1 MDESSKR
8 LIDHIRSI
16 GYDIL
21 EEEPQPEDNKSEH
34 LKRVQASG
42 IPKRYFNATFEDITF
57 KGCPETVRP
66 MAEDAWRYAKHLK
79 ENAEKGMGL
88 LFFGEVGR
96 MKTTLACCVANEA
109 IRQGMGVFFI
119 SMPELLDN
127 MISMSKS
134 RDSTELVR
142 FEEKIKNVTFLILD
156 DFGAEYPKDWVLNK
170 VDAIITN
177 RYNNMKPVIITTNML
192 PDEIQERYVQRV
204 FDRLRS
210 TSKVIGTYGESLRKD
225 AE

>member
-1 MDESSKR
+1 MDESAKR

-21 EEEPQPEDNKSEH
+21 EEEPQPESKKSEH

-42 IPKRYFNATFEDITF
+42 IPKMYFNATFDDIIS

-119 SMPELLDN
+119 SMPELLDS